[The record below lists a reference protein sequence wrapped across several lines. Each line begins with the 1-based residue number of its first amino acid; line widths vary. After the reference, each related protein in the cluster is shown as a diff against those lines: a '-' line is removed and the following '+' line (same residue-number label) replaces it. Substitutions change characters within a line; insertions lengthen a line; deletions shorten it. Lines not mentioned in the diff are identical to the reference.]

1 MASNDTSLH
10 LSFAAAALALLQPDT
25 RSGAD
30 TRAIGPAFAGGSGTS
45 STAADAASAV
55 VDVSRGML
63 VPMLG
68 LRSLA
73 AHVPELSQELAA
85 LLLQRHQWAFTAGL
99 MRSAAA
105 AAAAAATL
113 QPSQKGPP
121 LIRQNGPTGPGD
133 GDGSAS
139 GPALPSAALS
149 AAPSDAGHLRGADAA
164 RGAASLPQAAALQ
177 LLEAVLEEAAAAIA
191 AASAATSEGTA
202 AVLAAGTG
210 SLEPACAPMLPSLS
224 VSDSPTG
231 GTANAPHHA
240 TVRTRGGH
248 GASCLFH
255 HGVST

>member
-1 MASNDTSLH
+1 MADASDEGLSRRLHALASATGDDASVSQRKMLAAAALRTGEGQQPRLQLATQIARLWRHVQDETAQNQMPSGASGSESASPAEDGEEAQGVASNDTSLH

-99 MRSAAA
+99 
-105 AAAAAATL
+105 
-113 QPSQKGPP
+113 
-121 LIRQNGPTGPGD
+121 
-133 GDGSAS
+133 
-139 GPALPSAALS
+139 
-149 AAPSDAGHLRGADAA
+149 
-164 RGAASLPQAAALQ
+164 
-177 LLEAVLEEAAAAIA
+177 
-191 AASAATSEGTA
+191 
-202 AVLAAGTG
+202 
-210 SLEPACAPMLPSLS
+210 
-224 VSDSPTG
+224 
-231 GTANAPHHA
+231 
-240 TVRTRGGH
+240 
-248 GASCLFH
+248 
-255 HGVST
+255 